1 MRNLIILLIF
11 PVLVFSQSSNDGAR
25 LFSLLYIKGYPT
37 KNRKNIS
44 FEDKYQGIVLLGN
57 DTIKSEF
64 SLKNS
69 YLIEGKSK
77 IDLYDK
83 NLKYFE
89 LTNQNNQVLKVKR
102 INYDNKLKRILIDTL
117 SFVVYDTNLDFD
129 IRRVAKSNLMFSYK
143 EKYYKLKNGLFRSF
157 KKKIE
162 KTIHEIDFEK
172 EDENLRN
179 YLFNYFSTIE

>member
-1 MRNLIILLIF
+1 M
-11 PVLVFSQSSNDGAR
+11 SDYGQS
-25 LFSLLYIKGYPT
+25 
-37 KNRKNIS
+37 
-44 FEDKYQGIVLLGN
+44 
-57 DTIKSEF
+57 
-64 SLKNS
+64 
-69 YLIEGKSK
+69 
-77 IDLYDK
+77 DK